1 MRKVGKHFSYNI
13 QRKNEKS
20 NLEKKE
26 NTAKLKKSTFP
37 LFMSRFQPFAS
48 RAFKMIW
55 ITLILLTLAYTPC
68 SIGLSLSVNR
78 KIRPFIILGLF
89 FLSIGIQIL
98 LFSGVLPRL
107 VLLPAA
113 WCSGVLIF
121 SAPIFFLRDMILLVM
136 RLAKRRIPNQKYSV
150 MAILVLSGLLAAWGE
165 CNAVRP
171 PAVKPVA
178 VTIPGLPE
186 AFDGFRIVYI
196 TDTHISK
203 TSSSNYLWTVVC
215 RANAVHPDLILLG
228 GDLGDLKPDEIKSR
242 MHQLGDLHARYGVYS
257 SPGNHEYFRGLDE
270 WIAFLDS
277 VGIETLLNRHIMVE
291 KDGAQLVV
299 AGLPDDNKSSK
310 WHAGREVPDLDKT
323 LAGVPAGAPIVLL
336 SHQPQFAHDYAPY
349 GISLQLSGHTH
360 GGMIAGLPALLVKLA
375 NRGFVS
381 GKYQV
386 GGMTLYVS
394 NGAGLWNGFM
404 FRLGV
409 PSEISEII
417 LSRPE

>member
-1 MRKVGKHFSYNI
+1 
-13 QRKNEKS
+13 
-20 NLEKKE
+20 
-26 NTAKLKKSTFP
+26 
-37 LFMSRFQPFAS
+37 
-48 RAFKMIW
+48 MIW
-55 ITLILLTLAYTPC
+55 LVLLLLAVAYAPC
-68 SIGLSLSVNR
+68 SIGLSLPVKR
-78 KIRPFIILGLF
+78 KIRPYIVLGLF
-89 FLSIGIQIL
+89 FLVLGVQVL
-98 LFSGVLPRL
+98 LFTGILPRA

-113 WCSGVLIF
+113 WCAGTLIF
-121 SAPIFFLRDMILLVM
+121 STPFFFLRDVALLVM
-136 RLAKRRIPNQKYSV
+136 RIGKRRIPNQKYSI
-150 MAILVLSGLLAAWGE
+150 AFILIVSGILAAIGE

-178 VTIPGLPE
+178 ITISGLPD

-196 TDTHISK
+196 TDTHISR

-228 GDLGDLKPDEIKSR
+228 GDLGDLKPDEIKPH
-242 MHQLGDLHARYGVYS
+242 MHQLGDLHAKYGVYS

-277 VGIETLLNRHIMVE
+277 VGIETLLNRHIVIE

-310 WHAGREVPDLDKT
+310 WHAGRETPDLDKT
-323 LAGVPAGAPIVLL
+323 LAGTPENAPVVLL
-336 SHQPQFAHDYAPY
+336 SHQPRFAHDYAKYPV
-349 GISLQLSGHTH
+349 SLQLSGHTH

-375 NRGFVS
+375 NKGFVS
-381 GKYQV
+381 GKYHV
-386 GGMTLYVS
+386 NDMTLYVS

-409 PSEISEII
+409 PSEITEII
-417 LSRPE
+417 LRKPEEAEPPLQ